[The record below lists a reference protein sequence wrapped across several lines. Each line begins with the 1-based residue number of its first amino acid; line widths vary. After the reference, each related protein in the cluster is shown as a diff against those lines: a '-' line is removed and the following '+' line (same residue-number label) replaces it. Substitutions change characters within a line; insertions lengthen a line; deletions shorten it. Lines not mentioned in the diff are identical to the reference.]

1 MASNFMKYGSD
12 IVSEIR
18 DKVSTLLPYLI
29 LLSIEQMLYRQSMNL
44 QPFQIRY
51 LNTLAVYRG

>member
-29 LLSIEQMLYRQSMNL
+29 LLSIEQMLYQQSMNL
-44 QPFQIRY
+44 RPFQIRY